1 MLCAEVVACVSDANN
16 RLQLD
21 LQLALGQFALQCQL
35 DLPASGFTVICGR
48 SGCGKTTLLRCIAG
62 LAPAHG
68 YLRFRGTDWQN
79 ERLHL
84 PPWQRPVAYVFQQPT
99 LFPHLT
105 VHGNLRFALLRARKT
120 ERHIGFDAAVEW
132 LGISDWLDRKP
143 AQLSGG
149 QQQRVAVA
157 RALLANPALLLMD
170 EPLANLDTDSKLDIL
185 PYLERLHSQLGI
197 PVIYVTHAP
206 DEMSRLAD
214 QLVLMENGSVLAH
227 GALNTLLTDPS
238 LPLARHQEAAAVL
251 DAVITAHDTHYCL
264 TQLSLGNASL
274 FAPLSLLPLGSRTR
288 IRILARDVSIALE
301 SPQHSSI
308 QNDLPARVLDIQ
320 ITANEPHAL
329 VRLAIDD
336 AVLLSRVTRRAIDKL
351 QLAPNM
357 DVHAQ
362 VKTVALIPH

>member
-1 MLCAEVVACVSDANN
+1 MSDTNN
-16 RLQLD
+16 FLQLD

-35 DLPASGFTVICGR
+35 DLPTSGFTVICGR

-62 LAPAHG
+62 LVPASGHV
-68 YLRFRGTDWQN
+68 RFRGTDWQN
-79 ERLHL
+79 NTQHL

-105 VHGNLRFALLRARKT
+105 VRNNLLFALQRAQKT
-120 ERHIGFDAAVEW
+120 EQRIGFDAAVEW
-132 LGISDWLDRKP
+132 LGISRLLDRKP

-149 QQQRVAVA
+149 QQQRTAVA

-170 EPLANLDTDSKLDIL
+170 EPLSNLDIDSKLDIL
-185 PYLERLHSQLGI
+185 PYLERLRSQLGI

-214 QLVLMENGSVLAH
+214 QLVLMGNGRVLAH
-227 GALNTLLTDPS
+227 GALNTLLTDPA

-251 DAVITAHDTHYCL
+251 DAVITAHDPHYCL
-264 TQLSLGNASL
+264 TTLTLGNASL
-274 FAPLSLLPLGSRTR
+274 FAPLSPLPLGSRTR

-301 SPQHSSI
+301 SLQHSSI

-320 ITANEPHAL
+320 IAENEPHAL
-329 VRLAIDD
+329 VRLAMGD

-351 QLAPNM
+351 QLTPNM
-357 DVHAQ
+357 NVHAQ
-362 VKTVALIPH
+362 VKAVALI